1 MLLSKQR
8 QNIVVF
14 FFILLVFVFIRL
26 PYIANPISLNPDE
39 AELIASGRR
48 AMLDLV
54 PYKTFTTST
63 SGVWWPLFL
72 GWLGRLGF
80 PLNLKGAHFLSAF
93 LGATICFCFY
103 LILKR
108 QTTTRSS
115 VMITL
120 LIALP
125 WASGFSLFS
134 GEYPRDFSA
143 LATALLPLTF
153 LAVSVVLFRMADT
166 KSSLYYWALF
176 FAGLAIFSKYH
187 FLLVGLFV
195 AGVIYWKLSRVTGKY
210 VRSFCLSLCCL
221 LIPTLLVFLIAAIF
235 NRNSYSYREPL
246 YLAIDYLSARSTT
259 ANEVSILRRM
269 SDFVSTIW
277 AFPSLLLAALLVL
290 AGDASSKV
298 VTSSTKGSD
307 LLTFVKV
314 SSGFS
319 IGALSVTIPG
329 TGFAHYLHLLIAGLL
344 ITFMFL
350 NNEDQDRSKAKSNP
364 LNSFALFLVLVLC
377 IISFTNQILGTQ
389 SVWSQL
395 KNAVR
400 LDKAQ
405 ISLETISSPVEE
417 KIPSLCPPKSKVLV
431 WGWSADLYSYYD
443 WVPATRYTIQSGM
456 ITGSTEPWNSLAGD
470 MRRQISAELFAKHPI
485 CILNAV
491 GPGFF
496 PYVFSNPQ
504 KIQYQLSGA
513 RQFLEENYVSYL
525 IPTNAVGSHIYGQ
538 EGTEVYV
545 LKQDSVVP

>member
-54 PYKTFTTST
+54 PYRTFTTST

-166 KSSLYYWALF
+166 KSSLYYWSLF

-195 AGVIYWKLSRVTGKY
+195 AGVVYWKLSRVTGKY
-210 VRSFCLSLCCL
+210 VKSFCLSLSCL

-259 ANEVSILRRM
+259 ANEVSILMRL

-277 AFPSLLLAALLVL
+277 AFPSLLLVALLVL

-350 NNEDQDRSKAKSNP
+350 NNEDQDRSKTKSNP
-364 LNSFALFLVLVLC
+364 LNSFTLFLVLVLST
-377 IISFTNQILGTQ
+377 ISFTNQILGTQ

-405 ISLETISSPVEE
+405 ISLETISSPVDE
-417 KIPSLCPPKSKVLV
+417 KIPRLCPPKSKVLV

-443 WVPATRYTIQSGM
+443 WVPATRYTVQSGM

-470 MRRQISAELFAKHPI
+470 MRRQISAELFAKPPI
-485 CILNAV
+485 CIFNAV

-496 PYVFSNPQ
+496 PYVFLNPQ

-525 IPTNAVGSHIYGQ
+525 IPTSAVGSHIYGQ
-538 EGTEVYV
+538 DETEVYV